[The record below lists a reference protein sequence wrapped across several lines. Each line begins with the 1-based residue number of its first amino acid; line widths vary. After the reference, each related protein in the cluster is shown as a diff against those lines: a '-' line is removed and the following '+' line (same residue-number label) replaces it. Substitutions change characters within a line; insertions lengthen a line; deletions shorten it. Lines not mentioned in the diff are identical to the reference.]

1 MEAGEGKGGW
11 PVPGG
16 SPHHPRG
23 RCCGPDPPAVGRGL
37 RIPCCSSPQPLPHPG
52 PQVCLC
58 WGQRLDGSGPAGP
71 WDAGADFPVEALK
84 SWLCCGH
91 CCQPSDL
98 MLCGC
103 GVEVDSRVPGH
114 PAQAPSPQRFL
125 SLSRSFFLG
134 NWEGGS
140 RLSLLWPEHGLCAV
154 SISSWV
160 SLALLLPPLHV
171 FSAPPPPR
179 PRPFLSPPLLHST
192 LPPLTSSPSLLPLST
207 EMQFLDLKG
216 DGGQGRLE
224 GPADDRALP
233 ARPPRWP
240 SGHCCALPSVAESLA
255 WQLSDVNSLSQRA
268 GSWPPCAHCP
278 PARLQSPVLGMWG
291 GECHP
296 FSPFH
301 LQPGGPNTRRW
312 VEGAEGPRWWNPC
325 SGRFFGG
332 GVEGQAASREF

>member
-171 FSAPPPPR
+171 FSAPPPP
-179 PRPFLSPPLLHST
+179 PAPVPSSLLLSSIPLSL
-192 LPPLTSSPSLLPLST
+192 PSLPLPLSFLSLLRCSSWISK
-207 EMQFLDLKG
+207 EMEARVDWRAPQMT
-216 DGGQGRLE
+216 GR
-224 GPADDRALP
+224 
-233 ARPPRWP
+233 
-240 SGHCCALPSVAESLA
+240 C
-255 WQLSDVNSLSQRA
+255 
-268 GSWPPCAHCP
+268 
-278 PARLQSPVLGMWG
+278 
-291 GECHP
+291 
-296 FSPFH
+296 
-301 LQPGGPNTRRW
+301 QPGPQG
-312 VEGAEGPRWWNPC
+312 GPRAT
-325 SGRFFGG
+325 
-332 GVEGQAASREF
+332 AAPSPALLRVWLGSSQMSTV